1 MYARVTTLMASPDK
15 LDEGIR
21 SLKED
26 ILPAAKEIPG
36 FVGAIQFVDRMSGK
50 TIVATLWESEQ
61 ARQASEERANQLRAS
76 ALTAA
81 GATNPPT
88 VERYEV
94 ALMDGIEVPAHA

>member
-1 MYARVTTLMASPDK
+1 MYARVTTLMASPGQ
-15 LDEGIR
+15 LDAGIR
-21 SLKED
+21 SMKED
-26 ILPAAKEIPG
+26 ILPAVKMIPG

-76 ALTAA
+76 ALATA
-81 GATNPPT
+81 GATTPST

-94 ALMDGIEVPAHA
+94 VLMSGIEVPAHA